1 MKTLKESLS
10 EYLSESINKVEFNA
24 KDYKKFRTD
33 NSDGYMDL
41 KPYCEEVFNA
51 YVEEFG
57 DKVPDSPDSKG
68 IRQSPFEKD
77 ANQIIDTSNLGVYA
91 SKLVRYYVFSR
102 LNGVEPD
109 DAMEEAKDRYNQ
121 SMVSLGAKSMMI

>member
-1 MKTLKESLS
+1 MKKLS
-10 EYLSESINKVEFNA
+10 EFITETARKLEIDTRVFKR
-24 KDYKKFRTD
+24 FRTD
-33 NSDGYMDL
+33 RSDSFMDL

-51 YVEEFG
+51 YVDEFG

-68 IRQSPFEKD
+68 IRQSPFEKNV
-77 ANQIIDTSNLGVYA
+77 NQIIDTSSLGVYA

>member
-1 MKTLKESLS
+1 MKKLS
-10 EYLSESINKVEFNA
+10 EFITETARKLEIDTRVFKR
-24 KDYKKFRTD
+24 FRTD
-33 NSDGYMDL
+33 RSDSFMDL

-51 YVEEFG
+51 YVDEFG

-68 IRQSPFEKD
+68 IRRSPFEKD
-77 ANQIIDTSNLGVYA
+77 VNQIIDTSSLGVYA

-109 DAMEEAKDRYNQ
+109 DAMEEAKDMYNQ
-121 SMVSLGAKSMMI
+121 KMVSLGSKSMMI